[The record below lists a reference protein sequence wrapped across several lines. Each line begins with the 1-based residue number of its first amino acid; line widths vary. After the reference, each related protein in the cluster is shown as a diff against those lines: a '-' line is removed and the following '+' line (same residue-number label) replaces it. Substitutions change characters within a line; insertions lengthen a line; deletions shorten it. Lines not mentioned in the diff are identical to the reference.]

1 MAMKILTIGERF
13 IFISVLL
20 GAVGK
25 ACLKDVLKNGNYS
38 KVITVGRRP
47 VQLDDS
53 IPQNN
58 LVR

>member
-1 MAMKILTIGERF
+1 ML
-13 IFISVLL
+13 LL

-25 ACLKDVLKNGNYS
+25 ACLKDVLQNGNYS

-47 VQLDDS
+47 AQLDDN

-58 LVR
+58 LVGSK